1 MPPRPSRNL
10 DQALLQAGRE
20 LFPAAGCAGL
30 SVREVA
36 QKAGVNLGMFHYH
49 FKTREAFLRAL
60 LQSVY
65 EEMYT
70 QLSFEAATTADP
82 LRNLRA
88 SLRFLGRFLRGNRA
102 MLARVMADALCAEP
116 LAVDFLRRN
125 APRHIGMLFVLMAE
139 AAARGQL
146 KPLAAQQALAF
157 CAGSLAAPI
166 LFGGAI
172 EESGALKKSDARA
185 IHEAL
190 LSDTAIDQRIDLALE
205 AIAAPPK
212 ARRRRKAAA

>member
-65 EEMYT
+65 EEMYS
-70 QLSFEAATTADP
+70 QLAFQVSGADP
-82 LRNLRA
+82 LLNLRA
-88 SLRFLGRFLRGNRA
+88 GLRFMGRFLRANRA
-102 MLARVMADALCAEP
+102 MLARVIADSLCGEP
-116 LAVDFLRRN
+116 LAVEFLRRN
-125 APRHIGMLFVLMAE
+125 APRHLGVLQVLIAE
-139 AAARGQL
+139 SARRGQL
-146 KPLAAQQALAF
+146 KRVPATQALAF
-157 CAGSLAAPI
+157 CAGALGAPI

-172 EESGALKKSDARA
+172 EESGGLAKPAARRL
-185 IHEAL
+185 HKAL
-190 LSDTAIDQRIDLALE
+190 LSDAAIDERIDLALE
-205 AIAAPPK
+205 ALAA
-212 ARRRRKAAA
+212 

>member
-1 MPPRPSRNL
+1 MPRPSRNL

-65 EEMYT
+65 EEMFA
-70 QLSFEAATTADP
+70 QLSFEIATTADP
-82 LRNLRA
+82 LQNLRA
-88 SLRFLGRFLRGNRA
+88 GLRFLGRFLRTNRA
-102 MLARVMADALCAEP
+102 MLARVLADALCGDA

-125 APRHIGMLFVLMAE
+125 APRHLHVLQRQLSQAAE
-139 AAARGQL
+139 RGQL
-146 KPLAAQQALAF
+146 KPLAPPQALAF
-157 CAGSLAAPI
+157 CAGALAAPI

-172 EESGALKKSDARA
+172 EESGALRRADARA
-185 IHEAL
+185 LHEAL
-190 LSDTAIDQRIDLALE
+190 LSDAAIDQRIDLAIE
-205 AIAAPPK
+205 AIALPRKPV
-212 ARRRRKAAA
+212 ARKVRR